1 MCEWAWGCQPPEPAR
16 EAGRVAGR
24 LAGSSPGREG
34 LKGPWLLRVC
44 HLRCHASLTFSSWQ
58 LFLPR
63 HCPAGLP
70 QPPAVTAGLC
80 PLPVCCP
87 PQAGPWHPA
96 PSPPA
101 VWRSHPSLPRCRPLP
116 RAEQQHVPAP
126 SPGRT
131 TLPQGHPRGVRLALY
146 RAAGTPAVAHRL
158 RTQKRGAESISWPG
172 RPGRQPLLRLTP
184 KKRPGKETPQKWN
197 KWSWMAADSKL
208 ALTPDWMQM
217 NRLPPPCLMRFK

>member
-16 EAGRVAGR
+16 EAGRVPGR

-58 LFLPR
+58 LFPPR

-70 QPPAVTAGLC
+70 QPPAMTAGLC

-87 PQAGPWHPA
+87 PPAGPWHPA

-101 VWRSHPSLPRCRPLP
+101 VRGSHPSRPRCRPQS

-126 SPGRT
+126 RPGADDAAPRTPPWGEAGASPGHRDT
-131 TLPQGHPRGVRLALY
+131 HGRSPTANTETGSREHLMAQEAWE
-146 RAAGTPAVAHRL
+146 AAASQT
-158 RTQKRGAESISWPG
+158 K
-172 RPGRQPLLRLTP
+172 
-184 KKRPGKETPQKWN
+184 
-197 KWSWMAADSKL
+197 
-208 ALTPDWMQM
+208 
-217 NRLPPPCLMRFK
+217 